1 MRLAYKAENGM
12 ICDSDTILPIDL
24 FNAAFQT
31 LKNKGMAKGA
41 VSPEE
46 GQSLLFLTAYG
57 KAYLERYPHLRNP
70 IRWRELAWWIGTAL
84 AALPYLCDLFDL
96 LSRSISHLR

>member
-12 ICDSDTILPIDL
+12 ICDSDTILPIGL
-24 FNAAFQT
+24 FNASFQA
-31 LKNKGMAKGA
+31 LKDKGFAKGA

-46 GQSLLFLTAYG
+46 GQSLLFLTSYG

-70 IRWRELAWWIGTAL
+70 IHWQLAWWIGTAL

-96 LSRSISHLR
+96 LSRSIPHLR